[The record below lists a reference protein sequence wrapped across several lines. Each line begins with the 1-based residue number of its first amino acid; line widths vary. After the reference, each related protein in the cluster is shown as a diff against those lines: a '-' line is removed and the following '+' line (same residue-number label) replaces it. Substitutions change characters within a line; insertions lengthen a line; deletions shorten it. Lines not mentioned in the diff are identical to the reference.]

1 MCVGVFRSM
10 LKVFRSMSRL
20 HPHQGWARGQRPPV
34 YMDVSSSADPE
45 YRGAG
50 VTQDMS
56 LSCWPNCSFIFL
68 GAPDCG
74 GVKETRAAGGL
85 LLLWHGLA
93 ARRASPTFAMQLCL
107 CGLFC

>member
-1 MCVGVFRSM
+1 
-10 LKVFRSMSRL
+10 
-20 HPHQGWARGQRPPV
+20 
-34 YMDVSSSADPE
+34 
-45 YRGAG
+45 
-50 VTQDMS
+50 MS

-93 ARRASPTFAMQLCL
+93 ARRASPTFAMQLCVSL
-107 CGLFC
+107 CPVLLRLEGFGDFS